1 MGPARGRDHPALIDR
16 LWEEGH
22 AFDFFQAVRVLQ
34 RWAARTP
41 RDATAP
47 PASPLG
53 GDHAPQSEAV
63 RLRAVPSLSF
73 PAASVAEVRRGRPR
87 APDGSPGQPEMLVT
101 FMGLIG
107 PQGVLPEHY
116 TSLVIERAR
125 AKDYALRE
133 FLDLFHHRALSLFF
147 RAWEK
152 YRFAFGYEAGKG
164 DITDLPPSGPEDVP
178 HKSVMSPFPAEDLFT
193 WCLYCL
199 VGLGTAGLRRRMAVD
214 DETLL
219 YYGGL
224 FAGRA
229 RSAVPLEIMLADYL
243 DLPVEV
249 RQFQGQWLY
258 LSPEDRSLLPGGAG
272 GPGQNNALGK
282 SVVIGE
288 RVWDVQS
295 RFRVRVGPLDYAGFR
310 RFLPDGDR
318 TRPLCELVRAYAGP
332 QWDFDLQ
339 PVLRAAE
346 VPWCRLGG
354 DGADA
359 SRLGWNT
366 WVRSRPLDHD
376 ASDAVFSWDK

>member
-1 MGPARGRDHPALIDR
+1 MGPARGRDRPALIDR

-34 RWAARTP
+34 RWAAQTP
-41 RDATAP
+41 RAPSAP
-47 PASPLG
+47 PGQPLG
-53 GDHAPQSEAV
+53 GDHAPRSEAV

-73 PAASVAEVRRGRPR
+73 PAASVAEVRRGRSRTPEEQ
-87 APDGSPGQPEMLVT
+87 PGQPEMLVT

-116 TSLVIERAR
+116 TALVIERAR

-133 FLDLFHHRALSLFF
+133 FLDLFHHRTLSLFF

-152 YRFAFGYEAGKG
+152 YRFALGYERSQAAA
-164 DITDLPPSGPEDVP
+164 EE
-178 HKSVMSPFPAEDLFT
+178 EDLFT

-199 VGLGTAGLRRRMAVD
+199 VGLGTGGLRRRMAVD
-214 DETLL
+214 DETLV

-229 RSAVPLEIMLADYL
+229 RSAVALETMLADYL

-249 RQFQGQWLY
+249 RQFEGQWLY

-272 GPGQNNALGK
+272 GLGQNNGLGE

-295 RFRVRVGPLDYAGFR
+295 RFRVSVGPLDYAGFR

-318 TRPLCELVRAYAGP
+318 APPLCELVRAYAGP

-376 ASDAVFSWDK
+376 ASDAVFSWEK